1 MLDSCRAVWR
11 IPPELRRHAGVD
23 VTADRGVA
31 ELPQESSGP
40 APGQVSG
47 AGHLAG
53 FSDWLPA

>member
-53 FSDWLPA
+53 FSD